1 MKNRF
6 FNAPQLLTLKHLI
19 RWTFITVPIAFAI
32 GCMVT
37 LFLWLLNLAINYR
50 FSHPEIIYFLPLAGI
65 AIYFAYK
72 FWGES
77 SSKGN
82 NLIMD
87 EIHNPGG
94 GVPKSMAPLILIS
107 TVVTQLFGGSV
118 GREGTAVQIGGSI
131 AQMFSKWF
139 GLTADDTR
147 VILTAGIAAGFG
159 AVFGTPLTGA
169 IFAMEVLTIGRIQ
182 YTALIPCLVA
192 AIVGDVTVLAWGVH
206 HESYHIA
213 IVPVGHNIL
222 SAYLPLDVVLLGKV
236 MVASIVFGLTS
247 YLFAET
253 VHGVKTVMNK
263 IFKIKWL
270 IPFVGGVIIILL
282 TVILG
287 KPDYLGL
294 GVKQPIP
301 GAVTISTAF
310 NAGGSDTWSWLWKTI
325 YTTITLGSGFK
336 GGEVTPLFYIGSTL
350 GNTLSSLMDA
360 PVSLFAALGFI
371 AVFAGATNT
380 PLASTFMGVE
390 LFGSEYALFFAVAC
404 FTAYFFSGESGIYSA
419 QRIAIPK
426 IFDDTSQAES
436 IAEAEQKRQK
446 YMGRRLAKYK
456 IAKKKK

>member
-1 MKNRF
+1 M
-6 FNAPQLLTLKHLI
+6 I
-19 RWTFITVPIAFAI
+19 
-32 GCMVT
+32 T
-37 LFLWLLNLAINYR
+37 LFLWLLNLAINFR
-50 FSHPEIIYFLPLAGI
+50 FGHQYIYYFLPLAGI

-72 FWGES
+72 WWG
-77 SSKGN
+77 SKSAGGN

-94 GVPKSMAPLILIS
+94 GVPKAMAPLILIT

-118 GREGTAVQIGGSI
+118 GREGTAVQIGGSL

-139 GLTADDTR
+139 KLSPEDNR

-206 HESYHIA
+206 HETYHIA
-213 IVPVGHNIL
+213 IVPAGHNVL
-222 SAYLPLDVVLLGKV
+222 SAYLPLDVVLLAKV
-236 MVASIVFGLTS
+236 IVASIAFGLTS
-247 YLFAET
+247 YLFAES
-253 VHGVKTVMNK
+253 VHGVKT
-263 IFKIKWL
+263 IFNRFIATKWL
-270 IPFVGGVIIILL
+270 IPFLGGLIVIGLTLII
-282 TVILG
+282 G

-294 GVKQPIP
+294 GVRAPYP
-301 GAVTISTAF
+301 GAVTISSAF
-310 NAGGSDTWSWLWKTI
+310 QAGGAHPMSWLWKTI
-325 YTTITLGSGFK
+325 YTTLTLGVGFK

-350 GNTLSSLMDA
+350 GNTLSTLMNA

-380 PLASTFMGVE
+380 PLASTFMGIE

-404 FTAYFFSGESGIYSA
+404 FTAYLFSGESGIYSS
-419 QRIAIPK
+419 QRIAVPK
-426 IFDDTSQAES
+426 IFDDEGDPTES
-436 IAEAEQKRQK
+436 IAEAEHRRQK
-446 YMGRRLAKYK
+446 YVQKK
-456 IAKKKK
+456 IAKYRVNRKK